1 MVLSF
6 VMSSFK
12 SLDVFSTY
20 RNVNEYAISILFN
33 SSKEYKTFVSSLSS
47 GLF

>member
-12 SLDVFSTY
+12 PLNVFSSY
-20 RNVNEYAISILFN
+20 RNVNEYAIPTLFN
-33 SSKEYKTFVSSLSS
+33 SYKEYKTFVSSLSS